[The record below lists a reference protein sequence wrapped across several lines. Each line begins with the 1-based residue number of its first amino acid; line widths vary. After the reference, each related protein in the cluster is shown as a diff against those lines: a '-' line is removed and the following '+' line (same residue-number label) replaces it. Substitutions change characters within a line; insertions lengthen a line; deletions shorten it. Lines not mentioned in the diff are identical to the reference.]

1 MLLDAGTDEPVTFS
15 HLIYKSMNN
24 VLVSVQITDETL
36 IGKTLQVYL
45 VGYGYDA
52 STQTHYGTNGT
63 SSVFDIVISEPEEV
77 ALDDLTSGEGGPYF
91 SVFPVDILY
100 DRNLGP
106 EYLSYAVSSVAE
118 SPVGQIAA
126 IVVTLGSA
134 SDFVTY
140 SVQGNEVL
148 FTFELT
154 HASPVGSFV
163 ISQTVVNDSGQSVKR
178 SFTITI
184 IETVTIVESNTTA
197 SAADQPEEKEPLG
210 AVIESISM
218 TGEMVIQYSRTVL
231 PLDTLTP
238 VTSS

>member
-1 MLLDAGTDEPVTFS
+1 VLLDADTDEPVTFS
-15 HLIYKSMNN
+15 HLIYKSTNN

-63 SSVFDIVISEPEEV
+63 SPVFDIVISEPEEV
-77 ALDDLTSGEGGPYF
+77 VIDDLTSGEGEPYF

-118 SPVGQIAA
+118 NSVGQITA
-126 IVVTLGSA
+126 IIVTLGSA

-148 FTFELT
+148 FSFELT

-163 ISQTVVNDSGQSVKR
+163 IS
-178 SFTITI
+178 
-184 IETVTIVESNTTA
+184 
-197 SAADQPEEKEPLG
+197 
-210 AVIESISM
+210 
-218 TGEMVIQYSRTVL
+218 
-231 PLDTLTP
+231 
-238 VTSS
+238 